1 MKKEFL
7 INLNEISDLKEF
19 VNLILYKIT
28 SDVDAIY
35 ENQVVDAKSLMGI
48 ITLASHPLLIRIYTD
63 NNEEL
68 EVFNSICNKFEVKN
82 E

>member
-48 ITLASHPLLIRIYTD
+48 ITLASHPLLIRIPFSHK
-63 NNEEL
+63 L
-68 EVFNSICNKFEVKN
+68 CQ
-82 E
+82 